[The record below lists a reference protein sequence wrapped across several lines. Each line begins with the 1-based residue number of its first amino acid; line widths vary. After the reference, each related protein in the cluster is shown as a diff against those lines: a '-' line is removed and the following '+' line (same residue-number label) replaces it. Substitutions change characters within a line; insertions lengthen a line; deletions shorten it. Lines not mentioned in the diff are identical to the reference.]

1 MNDELLFERL
11 ASHDGPAAVDDAF
24 DDNLYSI
31 LQGEMHRSRS
41 WRPALLLVAAALL
54 LAVVGYQVLSGP
66 FGGRPGPS
74 ATPQPT
80 STPATSAA
88 PEGLLEPGPFPLVIV
103 DEVSLDRH
111 RDGPGGRL
119 VRRQWGHTLLKR
131 DSAAPPDGAGFIVFT
146 GDLDVYRNPC
156 AWATSRPDPPTGP
169 TVDDL
174 VAALSLQPGRD
185 ATAPT
190 DITVDGYRGKAIEL
204 TVPADINFATCDLG
218 EYRSWQDPDGN
229 ARFHQGPGQHDLLW
243 IIDVDGTRIVIDA
256 AFYAG
261 TSAIVRAEQQA
272 ILDSI
277 HVQR

>member
-11 ASHDGPAAVDDAF
+11 ASHDGPASVEDAF
-24 DDNLYSI
+24 DDRLYSI

-41 WRPALLLVAAALL
+41 WRPALFLAAAALL

-80 STPATSAA
+80 STPASAP
-88 PEGLLEPGPFPLVIV
+88 PEGLLEPGPFPIVVV
-103 DEVSLDRH
+103 DEVPLTVTVTVPAADWYGVS
-111 RDGPGGRL
+111 G
-119 VRRQWGHTLLKR
+119 GHTLLKR
-131 DSAAPPDGAGFIVFT
+131 DSAEPPGGAGFIVFT
-146 GDLDVYRNPC
+146 GDLDVYGNPC
-156 AWATSRPDPPTGP
+156 TWATSRPDPPTGP

-174 VAALSLQPGRD
+174 VAALLLQPARD

-190 DITVDGYRGKAIEL
+190 DITVDGYSGKAIEL
-204 TVPADINFATCDLG
+204 SVPADINFATCDLG

-229 ARFHQGPGQHDLLW
+229 ARYHQGPGQHDLLW
-243 IIDVDGTRIVIDA
+243 IVDVAGTRVVIDA
-256 AFYAG
+256 GFYAA
-261 TSAIVRAEQQA
+261 TSAAVRAEQQA

-277 HVQR
+277 QFQR

>member
-1 MNDELLFERL
+1 MNDEVLFERL

-41 WRPALLLVAAALL
+41 WRPALLLVAGALL

-88 PEGLLEPGPFPLVIV
+88 PEGLLEPGLFRLVIA
-103 DEVSLDRH
+103 DEVPIAVTVAVPAADWYGVSV
-111 RDGPGGRL
+111 GR
-119 VRRQWGHTLLKR
+119 TLLKR
-131 DSAAPPDGAGFIVFT
+131 NSAEPPDGAGFIVFT
-146 GDLDVYRNPC
+146 GPLDVYRNPC

-204 TVPADINFATCDLG
+204 TVPAGINFATCDLG